1 MKTLHKI
8 VALVILLIPVITP
21 VTAFADF
28 IDLSIGAGSWQ
39 VEPEGSIGRTDI
51 DLNSTLNLDQE
62 ANQFAYITLEHPVP
76 LLPNIRLQHSDL
88 NWSGNGLISAGTAL
102 NGTPFAVAEQAD
114 ISLDLSHTDAMFYY
128 EVLDNVV
135 DLDLGITAR
144 LFDGE
149 ASLIGATQQQSM
161 ALDATVPLLY
171 SKAGLGL
178 PGTGWHADVAA
189 NWINMD
195 EFRLVDWSAELS
207 SSFDI
212 LPIMDAGIVLGYRS
226 MVIDLDDLD
235 ELQSDATFDGY
246 YIVLQ
251 LYF

>member
-1 MKTLHKI
+1 M
-8 VALVILLIPVITP
+8 PV
-21 VTAFADF
+21 
-28 IDLSIGAGSWQ
+28 
-39 VEPEGSIGRTDI
+39 
-51 DLNSTLNLDQE
+51 
-62 ANQFAYITLEHPVP
+62 
-76 LLPNIRLQHSDL
+76 LPNIRLQHSDM
-88 NWSGNGLISAGTAL
+88 NWSGNGLISAGTDL
-102 NGTPFAVAEQAD
+102 DGNPFVVAEQAE
-114 ISLDLSHTDAMFYY
+114 ISLDLSHTDATLYY

-161 ALDATVPLLY
+161 VLDATVPLLY
-171 SKAGLGL
+171 GKAGLGL

-189 NWINMD
+189 NWINVD

-207 SSFDI
+207 YSFDI
-212 LPIMDAGIVLGYRS
+212 FPAMDAGIVLGYRS
-226 MVIDLDDLD
+226 MVIDLNDLD

-246 YIVLQ
+246 YVALQ

>member
-1 MKTLHKI
+1 MKTLRKI
-8 VALVILLIPVITP
+8 VALATLLTPVITP
-21 VTAFADF
+21 TTAFADF
-28 IDLSIGAGSWQ
+28 VSLSIGAGSWQ
-39 VEPEGSIGRTDI
+39 AEPEGNIGRTDI
-51 DLNSTLNLDQE
+51 DLSSTLNLKQQT
-62 ANQFAYITLEHPVP
+62 NQFAYIALEHPVP

-88 NWSGNGLISAGTAL
+88 NWSGNGLISAGTDL
-102 NGTPFAVAEQAD
+102 NGTPFVVAEQAD
-114 ISLDLSHTDAMFYY
+114 ISLDLSHTDATFYY

-171 SKAGLGL
+171 GKFGLGL
-178 PGTGWHADVAA
+178 PSTGWQADMAA
-189 NWINMD
+189 NWINVD

-207 SSFDI
+207 YSFDI
-212 LPIMDAGIVLGYRS
+212 LPAMDAGIVLGYRS
-226 MVIDLDDLD
+226 MVIELDDPD

-246 YIVLQ
+246 YIALQ